1 MFAKFKKVML
11 VLCSGALVLTAAGC
25 GGNAEPVE
33 PTKSPPTPTTTATSS
48 PPTASSSP
56 TAKPTPPPVPGSSK
70 GPAKNWPVPKMPE
83 AAKKKTEAGLKA
95 FAEHYY
101 ALIEYT
107 IQTNDT
113 KPIKQVTKRTCVEC
127 GSTYIDPFDN
137 NKKAGSWLTGA
148 DIKAVITKTI
158 LQPDQGIA
166 LYTTTQGEMTLY
178 MSDGTLQGVFP
189 ATPKPAPMMMLLKFE
204 KGWLV
209 ESMEYLDE
217 KS

>member
-1 MFAKFKKVML
+1 MPVAAMKK
-11 VLCSGALVLTAAGC
+11 S
-25 GGNAEPVE
+25 
-33 PTKSPPTPTTTATSS
+33 
-48 PPTASSSP
+48 
-56 TAKPTPPPVPGSSK
+56 
-70 GPAKNWPVPKMPE
+70 
-83 AAKKKTEAGLKA
+83 EAGIKA
-95 FAEHYY
+95 FAEYYY

-137 NKKAGSWLTGA
+137 NKKAGSWLAGA

>member
-1 MFAKFKKVML
+1 
-11 VLCSGALVLTAAGC
+11 
-25 GGNAEPVE
+25 
-33 PTKSPPTPTTTATSS
+33 
-48 PPTASSSP
+48 
-56 TAKPTPPPVPGSSK
+56 
-70 GPAKNWPVPKMPE
+70 MPE
-83 AAKKKTEAGLKA
+83 AAKKKSEVGIKA
-95 FAEHYY
+95 FAEYYY

-137 NKKAGSWLTGA
+137 NKKAGSWLAGA
-148 DIKAVITKTI
+148 NIKAVITKTI

-166 LYTTTQGEMTLY
+166 LYTTTQGEMSLY

-189 ATPKPAPMMMLLKFE
+189 ATPTPAPMMMLLRFE